1 MPTRARLS
9 LFSCALV
16 TAGIST
22 ACVQRPDAATCE
34 AAGKHMISLYKK
46 HKKDADGRNVSNK
59 LGDKDL
65 ESFKKGCVERGT
77 VKEVTCVQESASW
90 SDVENCIR

>member
-1 MPTRARLS
+1 MLTRARLS
-9 LFSCALV
+9 IFSCALV
-16 TAGIST
+16 TAGIVT
-22 ACVQRPDAATCE
+22 GCVQRPDAATCE

-46 HKKDADGRNVSNK
+46 HKKEADGRTVSNK

-77 VKEVTCVQESASW
+77 VKEVTCVQESTSW
-90 SDVENCIR
+90 TDVENCIR